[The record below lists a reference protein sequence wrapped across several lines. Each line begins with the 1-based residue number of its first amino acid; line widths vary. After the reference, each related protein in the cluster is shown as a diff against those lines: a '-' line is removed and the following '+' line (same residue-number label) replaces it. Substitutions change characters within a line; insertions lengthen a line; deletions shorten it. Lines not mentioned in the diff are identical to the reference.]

1 MIKWL
6 SMFLLLVIPIVCFLD
21 GFRFIP
27 GSSSKDTDV
36 SLQVSKRYDQT
47 TPSSTL
53 MGKTSTTCL
62 IGPLILLLEI

>member
-21 GFRFIP
+21 GFRFIS

-36 SLQVSKRYDQT
+36 SLQVSKRFDQT
-47 TPSSTL
+47 TPSSTF
-53 MGKTSTTCL
+53 MAETSASCL